1 MAEIKLNDT
10 NFNVEA
16 EKIQINEAREVFV
29 LMYYE
34 IISVLKDYLD
44 FFSLHIKICII

>member
-1 MAEIKLNDT
+1 MAEIKLNDAD
-10 NFNVEA
+10 FNVKA

-34 IISVLKDYLD
+34 IISVLKDYLVMAE
-44 FFSLHIKICII
+44 SQYKILAL